1 MTAKSVAVV
10 IGENVRRIRER
21 DGITLSAV
29 ADGAVEIGAKWNA
42 AAVRRIEAGAFN
54 VTVSAVVVL
63 IYALTRATG
72 RPVTTLDILDTD
84 EAIAIT
90 DTDETTTSDLLAILG
105 GAAVED
111 RLALTEFDWSKW
123 FDGTKEAM
131 KGYPPVKVDEVRNN
145 RKAPTEQEVRL
156 AKSLDLSA
164 GALHAWAIHT
174 WGRGF
179 FEERDHRAGPDANA
193 QKKGIV
199 ARQLKAELKAAIN
212 GNDK

>member
-1 MTAKSVAVV
+1 MV

-63 IYALTRATG
+63 VYALTRATG

-131 KGYPPVKVDEVRNN
+131 KGYPPVEVGEVRNN